1 MEGYAREGLCDIRNG
16 SNIVCRC
23 YNLAC
28 MDNIPTVIMKSVQGM
43 RRGMAT
49 RFKARRLAMNLTQ
62 EGLASRAGMS
72 WSSLKRFEYTGLISL
87 ESLLKLA
94 LILGCLDDFDGV
106 CKEDGSGLEE
116 KSLDAIMDVP
126 KPRGRGRIK

>member
-1 MEGYAREGLCDIRNG
+1 
-16 SNIVCRC
+16 
-23 YNLAC
+23 
-28 MDNIPTVIMKSVQGM
+28 
-43 RRGMAT
+43 
-49 RFKARRLAMNLTQ
+49 MNLTQ